1 MKHSLSIFLLVVAGL
16 WNAVLSA
23 TSPTSSVYPLRPS
36 ANGRYIVDASNAPF
50 LIIGDAPHSILAK
63 LNNSDAVTYLT
74 DRGQRGFN
82 ALWIELLC
90 DSYTFGFGDEGT
102 PNYGRDV
109 NGNNPF
115 TATLAGGYY
124 DLTTPNEAY
133 WSHVDF
139 IVQQAAANGLQC
151 LFTPLDQGRM
161 DNTTALGTE
170 PLVASNMA
178 SFSATATGTHPTS
191 SGILG
196 TISRTGAF
204 RNMKPQYWRLWT
216 ESGAPIPIT

>member
-1 MKHSLSIFLLVVAGL
+1 MKHSLFIFLLVVAGL
-16 WNAVLSA
+16 WNAVLST

-36 ANGRYIVDASNAPF
+36 ANGRYVVDASNAPF

-90 DSYTFGFGDEGT
+90 DSYTFGYGDEGT

-139 IVQQAAANGLQC
+139 IVQQAAAHGLQC
-151 LFTPLDQGRM
+151 LFTPLDQGGWSETSVQ
-161 DNTTALGTE
+161 NGTTRCQQYGG
-170 PLVASNMA
+170 
-178 SFSATATGTHPTS
+178 FSATATGTRPTS

-196 TISRTGAF
+196 TISRTGAT

-216 ESGAPIPIT
+216 ESGAQIPIT

>member
-1 MKHSLSIFLLVVAGL
+1 MPFSQRRLQRHRCIRSDQARTEGTLL
-16 WNAVLSA
+16 
-23 TSPTSSVYPLRPS
+23 
-36 ANGRYIVDASNAPF
+36 DASNAPF

-115 TATLAGGYY
+115 TATLPGGYY

-139 IVQQAAANGLQC
+139 IVQQAAAHGLQC
-151 LFTPLDQGRM
+151 LFTPLDQGGWTR
-161 DNTTALGTE
+161 DVHPKRNHSLSTIWRVSRQ
-170 PLVASNMA
+170 PLQELAQ
-178 SFSATATGTHPTS
+178 HH
-191 SGILG
+191 L
-196 TISRTGAF
+196 
-204 RNMKPQYWRLWT
+204 
-216 ESGAPIPIT
+216 ESWERFPELAQPAI

>member
-1 MKHSLSIFLLVVAGL
+1 MECRSLSDVSNVIGVSAQIQARTEGTLL
-16 WNAVLSA
+16 
-23 TSPTSSVYPLRPS
+23 
-36 ANGRYIVDASNAPF
+36 DASNAPF

-90 DSYTFGFGDEGT
+90 DSYTFGYGNEGT

-139 IVQQAAANGLQC
+139 IVQQAAAQWVAMPVHPARPRRLDTDFSGERNHSLPAIRSIPRQPLQELAQHHLEFRKRFPGLA
-151 LFTPLDQGRM
+151 
-161 DNTTALGTE
+161 N
-170 PLVASNMA
+170 
-178 SFSATATGTHPTS
+178 SA
-191 SGILG
+191 
-196 TISRTGAF
+196 
-204 RNMKPQYWRLWT
+204 K
-216 ESGAPIPIT
+216 

>member
-16 WNAVLSA
+16 WNAVLA
-23 TSPTSSVYPLRPS
+23 GTPPTSSVYPLRPS

-50 LIIGDAPHSILAK
+50 LIIGDAPHSILAN

-90 DSYTFGFGDEGT
+90 DSYTFGYGNEGT
-102 PNYGRDV
+102 ANYGRDI
-109 NGNNPF
+109 NRNNPF
-115 TATLAGGYY
+115 TSTLAGGYY

-139 IVQQAAANGLQC
+139 IVQQLPRTDCNACSPHSIKGAGHRL
-151 LFTPLDQGRM
+151 LWS
-161 DNTTALGTE
+161 TE
-170 PLVASNMA
+170 PLVASNTVN
-178 SFSATATGTHPTS
+178 FSATGTGIIRTL
-191 SGILG
+191 SGI
-196 TISRTGAF
+196 SERFSAMA
-204 RNMKPQYWRLWT
+204 NPQNDAVILAIADGV
-216 ESGAPIPIT
+216 EVPIRII

>member
-23 TSPTSSVYPLRPS
+23 TPPTSSVYPLRPS
-36 ANGRYIVDASNAPF
+36 ANGRYMLDASNAPF

-90 DSYTFGFGDEGT
+90 DSYTFGYGNEGT

-115 TATLAGGYY
+115 TSTLAGGYY

-133 WSHVDF
+133 WSHVDY

-151 LFTPLDQGRM
+151 MFTPLDQGAGHR
-161 DNTTALGTE
+161 
-170 PLVASNMA
+170 PL
-178 SFSATATGTHPTS
+178 
-191 SGILG
+191 
-196 TISRTGAF
+196 
-204 RNMKPQYWRLWT
+204 W
-216 ESGAPIPIT
+216 

>member
-36 ANGRYIVDASNAPF
+36 ANGRYMLDASNAPF
-50 LIIGDAPHSILAK
+50 LIIGDAPHSILAN

-90 DSYTFGFGDEGT
+90 DSYTFGFGYEGT

-139 IVQQAAANGLQC
+139 IVQQAAAHGLQC
-151 LFTPLDQGRM
+151 LFTPLDQGGWTQTSLV
-161 DNTTALGTE
+161 NGTTRCQQYGQFLGNRYRNY
-170 PLVASNMA
+170 PN
-178 SFSATATGTHPTS
+178 
-191 SGILG
+191 IIWNLG
-196 TISRTGAF
+196 NDF
-204 RNMKPQYWRLWT
+204 QDWRIRKMT
-216 ESGAPIPIT
+216 P

>member
-16 WNAVLSA
+16 WNAVLPG

-36 ANGRYIVDASNAPF
+36 ANGRYMLDASNAPF
-50 LIIGDAPHSILAK
+50 LIIGDAPHSILAN

-90 DSYTFGFGDEGT
+90 DSYTFGFGNEGT

-115 TATLAGGYY
+115 TSTLAGGYY

-139 IVQQAAANGLQC
+139 IVQQAAAQRVAMPVHPARPRRLDTDFSGKRNHSLPAIWSIPRQPLQE
-151 LFTPLDQGRM
+151 LSEHYLEFRERFST
-161 DNTTALGTE
+161 
-170 PLVASNMA
+170 MA
-178 SFSATATGTHPTS
+178 NSA
-191 SGILG
+191 
-196 TISRTGAF
+196 
-204 RNMKPQYWRLWT
+204 K
-216 ESGAPIPIT
+216 